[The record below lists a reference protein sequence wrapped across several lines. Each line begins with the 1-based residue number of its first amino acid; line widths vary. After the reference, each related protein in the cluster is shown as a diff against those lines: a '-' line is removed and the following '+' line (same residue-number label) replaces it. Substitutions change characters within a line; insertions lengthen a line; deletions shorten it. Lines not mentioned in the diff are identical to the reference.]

1 MTSTR
6 PASSPATGAEHD
18 SAHDIG
24 AEHNSA
30 HDISAEHDSSNDIG
44 AEHNSA
50 AQAWRAMR
58 TLVFD
63 LHDRRAQVSEALE
76 LSFIRAKA
84 LGRLVR
90 GPLTMRE
97 LAGQLAIDAP
107 YTTVVVDD
115 LERRGLVQR
124 STSPDDRRVKIVT
137 ITQAGARAA
146 GIADQ
151 ILSEPPPALAALDP
165 AELAQLNRVLSRLIA
180 AAQD

>member
-1 MTSTR
+1 MT
-6 PASSPATGAEHD
+6 ATG
-18 SAHDIG
+18 SAG
-24 AEHNSA
+24 AGNA
-30 HDISAEHDSSNDIG
+30 
-44 AEHNSA
+44 SA

-63 LHDRRAQVSEALE
+63 LHDRRAKVSEALD

-84 LGRLVR
+84 LGRLVG

-137 ITQAGARAA
+137 ITEAGATAA
-146 GIADQ
+146 GIADK
-151 ILSEPPPALAALDP
+151 ILSEPPPMLAALDP
-165 AELAQLNRVLSRLIA
+165 SELAQLNQILSRLIA
-180 AAQD
+180 AAQG